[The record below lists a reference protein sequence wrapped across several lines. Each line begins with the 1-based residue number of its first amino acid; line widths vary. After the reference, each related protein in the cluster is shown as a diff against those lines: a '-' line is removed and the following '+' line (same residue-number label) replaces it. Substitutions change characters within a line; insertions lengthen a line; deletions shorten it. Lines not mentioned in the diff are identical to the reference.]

1 MKRGHSTFQVEKQ
14 NVPIVPPRWRNHRD
28 AICIKGPYAMAQVE
42 PTFAIVR
49 TDNAE
54 FDVAKVARVLADS
67 LDLAVVD
74 LVQLLPQRS
83 GILAEDLLENVANRC
98 AVLLADAGV
107 AVCVVP
113 QSAVVEPPEL
123 FALRSGRV
131 DEEVFFYV
139 GSGRKGVVKWSGIV
153 WTDLVSVQ
161 ETATEEFDDWDFQ
174 HSGEGGAFVDSR
186 IAGSRTSG
194 RCSSIS

>member
-1 MKRGHSTFQVEKQ
+1 MKRGYEKGTFYIPGRKAEC
-14 NVPIVPPRWRNHRD
+14 PLCSPPL
-28 AICIKGPYAMAQVE
+28 AQSSRCNLHKRSLRHGEVE

-49 TDNAE
+49 TDNSE

-107 AVCVVP
+107 AVRVVP

-131 DEEVFFYV
+131 DEDVFFYV

-153 WTDLVSVQ
+153 LDRPG
-161 ETATEEFDDWDFQ
+161 FGPRDG
-174 HSGEGGAFVDSR
+174 HGGIRRLGLPAQR
-186 IAGSRTSG
+186 
-194 RCSSIS
+194 